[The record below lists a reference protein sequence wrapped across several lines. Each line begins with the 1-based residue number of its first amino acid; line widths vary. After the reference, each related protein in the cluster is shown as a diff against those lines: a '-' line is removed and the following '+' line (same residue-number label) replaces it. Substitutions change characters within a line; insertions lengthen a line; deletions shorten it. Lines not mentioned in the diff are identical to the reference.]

1 MDLCLEPT
9 IAFYRCPS
17 HLNLTLL
24 SQSKKAFTPL
34 QTHAW
39 PELSLFPQILWSTT
53 QLVTGLPNF
62 LKGLHLLLF
71 PAHVLAPVSKAFA
84 LLLLRLFGSSVHSM
98 FCSDPNQKNEILR
111 LFHLKI
117 IKCLL
122 ASCYD
127 LSDDLRDIQSSVL
140 IKLRLIVG
148 VCSIQYVV
156 CMASC
161 SVEWS
166 MHYII

>member
-1 MDLCLEPT
+1 
-9 IAFYRCPS
+9 
-17 HLNLTLL
+17 
-24 SQSKKAFTPL
+24 
-34 QTHAW
+34 
-39 PELSLFPQILWSTT
+39 
-53 QLVTGLPNF
+53 
-62 LKGLHLLLF
+62 
-71 PAHVLAPVSKAFA
+71 
-84 LLLLRLFGSSVHSM
+84 M